1 MSKSKSI
8 SFNNVDKYIQLGLN
22 IAYYR
27 KLRGMTQEQ
36 LAEAVGISRAHL
48 SAIEAPNIVKAFS
61 IELLFELADALQ
73 IDSYQLLQFKE

>member
-36 LAEAVGISRAHL
+36 LAEAVGVSRAHL